1 MGMETVQRKQIM
13 IAARERG
20 PGPGRYG
27 LPSTVGSRGHD
38 FTKSKKPSYS
48 FGQRLDNSMFSK
60 DVSPGPKYYIDP
72 RMSKVGPEGQPKYS
86 ILGRQP
92 DPNSFKTPGPGAYY
106 TEKIHPPHLRIA
118 PRYSMSARTRLRK
131 RDSNPSPNA
140 YCLPNVVTGRSPYKH
155 SSPSYTLRSRTGG
168 QSFSD
173 DLAKTPGPA
182 QYKVVAPTT
191 YKRCPPRYSLSARCF
206 MPGDSTQKP
215 GPGAHYPER
224 SYTSLHRGRTSTM
237 GIRHSE
243 FITPLL
249 IDLDTCG

>member
-1 MGMETVQRKQIM
+1 METTQRKQIM

-27 LPSTVGSRGHD
+27 LPSTVGSKAHD
-38 FTKSKKPSYS
+38 FTRHKKPAYS
-48 FGQRLDNSMFSK
+48 FGGRLDNSMFSK
-60 DVSPGPKYYIDP
+60 DVSPGPKYYVDP
-72 RMSKVGPEGQPKYS
+72 RMSRSGAEGNPKYS
-86 ILGRQP
+86 MLGRQA
-92 DPNSFKTPGPGAYY
+92 DPNSFKTPGPGAYR
-106 TEKIHPPHLRIA
+106 TESIHPPHLRTA
-118 PRYSMSARTRLRK
+118 PRYSMSARTRMRK
-131 RDSNPSPNA
+131 RDSNPSPNT
-140 YCLPNVVTGRSPYKH
+140 YSLPNVVTGRSPYKQ
-155 SSPSYTLRSRTGG
+155 SAPCYTLRSRTGG

-182 QYKVVAPTT
+182 QYKVVPPSQ
-191 YKRCPPRYSLSARCF
+191 YKRCSPRYTLSARCF

-224 SYTSLHRGRTSTM
+224 SYTTLHRGRISTM

-249 IDLDTCG
+249 IDMDTCG